1 MNEKALMETVN
12 AIMTV
17 VAQNNLDPAKAL
29 TNLCT
34 SVQMVIQIIAI
45 RYDENPEDIALLF
58 SEKVR
63 KGVKAPT
70 GDVRKNLKELV
81 KELLP
86 WEGDRQ

>member
-12 AIMTV
+12 AIMAV
-17 VAQNNLDPAKAL
+17 AAQNKLDPAEAL

-34 SVQMVIQIIAI
+34 SVQVVIQIIAI
-45 RYDENPEDIALLF
+45 RYDKNPEDIALLF

-70 GDVRKNLKELV
+70 GDVRKRLEELV
-81 KELLP
+81 KELMP
-86 WEGDRQ
+86 WEED